1 MNSTDDQTTIRS
13 FPSYPD
19 FRNPSPSMNPSPQDV
34 IAPVVEQATEQL
46 QNVQQQ
52 ARRQVREHPIA
63 VVLMALGVGL
73 AAGVAIRLLTTPP
86 PPPTTR
92 QRLQRT
98 LDDIQSRLADLAQP
112 AYDRASSLAGTG
124 ADALRKGF
132 EHVQDLHLERKVDGI
147 VNRIK
152 GLFG

>member
-19 FRNPSPSMNPSPQDV
+19 FRNPSPSMNPSPQD
-34 IAPVVEQATEQL
+34 IITPAVEQATEQL
-46 QNVQQQ
+46 QNVQHQ
-52 ARRQVREHPIA
+52 ARQQVREHPLA
-63 VVLMALGVGL
+63 VVLVALGVGL
-73 AAGVAIRLLTTPP
+73 AAGVAIRFLATPP

-92 QRLQRT
+92 QRIQRT
-98 LDDIQSRLADLAQP
+98 LDDIQSRLSDLAQP
-112 AYDRASSLAGTG
+112 AYDRASTLAGTG
-124 ADALRKGF
+124 ADALRKGLGQ
-132 EHVQDLHLERKVDGI
+132 VQDMHLERKLDGI

>member
-19 FRNPSPSMNPSPQDV
+19 FRNPNPPMNPSPQDV
-34 IAPVVEQATEQL
+34 IAPAVEQATQQL
-46 QNVQQQ
+46 QNVQDQ

-63 VVLMALGVGL
+63 VVLVALGVGL

-92 QRLQRT
+92 QRIQRT
-98 LDDIQSRLADLAQP
+98 LEDIQSRLAELAQP
-112 AYDRASSLAGTG
+112 AYDRASALAGTG
-124 ADALRKGF
+124 ADALKKGMG
-132 EHVQDLHLERKVDGI
+132 HVQDMHLDQKFDGF
-147 VNRIK
+147 VNRLK
-152 GLFG
+152 GYFG